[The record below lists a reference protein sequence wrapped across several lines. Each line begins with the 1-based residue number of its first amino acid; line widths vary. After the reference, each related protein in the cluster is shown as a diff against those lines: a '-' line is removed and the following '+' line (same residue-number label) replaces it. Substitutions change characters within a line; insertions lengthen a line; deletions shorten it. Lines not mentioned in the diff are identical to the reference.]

1 MAKQQIEN
9 AIRSIEAERDQRL
22 REVEQRVYREKIA
35 PYNADIDKQ
44 RDESIAKL
52 QSEFN
57 LDIQKR
63 QEKFNADKTAI
74 ITAGEA
80 NKKNHAEIEIACE
93 QKEIRETYK
102 AIIESLNKTAN
113 DIVE

>member
-1 MAKQQIEN
+1 MAKQQIES

-22 REVEQRVYREKIA
+22 RAVEQKVYQEKIA
-35 PYNADIDKQ
+35 PYNADIDKS

-52 QSEFN
+52 QAEFN
-57 LDIQKR
+57 VDIQKR

-80 NKKNHAEIEIACE
+80 NKKNHAQIVLDCE
-93 QKEIRETYK
+93 QNEIREAYK
-102 AIIESLNKTAN
+102 VIIESLIKTAK